1 MALDVVDL
9 REFYGSPLGQVVREL
24 LRARIASFWPAVKGE
39 TILALGYA
47 TPLLRPWLTG
57 ETARLIA
64 VMPDA
69 LGVAFWPREGPN
81 VACLADLTRLP
92 LPDEEFSRVVLLH
105 ALETASD
112 PDGVLR
118 EVWRVLK
125 PEGKALVL
133 VPNRRGLWA
142 HSDDTPF
149 GAGRPYSSGQIKN
162 LLREQGFEI
171 VKARRAL
178 YWPAWRF
185 KPLRV
190 LAEPVERLCAR
201 LFPKHFGGLLV
212 LEVRKQMYA
221 PTLVKARASHRRLVL
236 PLPLPT

>member
-9 REFYGSPLGQVVREL
+9 REFYVSPLGQTVRAL
-24 LRARIASFWPAVKGE
+24 LRARIASFWPVMKGE
-39 TILALGYA
+39 TVFALGYA
-47 TPLLRPWLTG
+47 TPLLRPWIGLA
-57 ETARLIA
+57 ARMIA
-64 VMPDA
+64 VMPEA

-81 VACLADLTRLP
+81 VACLADMAKLP

-125 PEGKALVL
+125 PEGRALVI

-142 HSDDTPF
+142 HGDGTPF
-149 GAGRPYSSGQIKN
+149 GAGRPYSSGQIKT
-162 LLREQGFEI
+162 LLREQGFSIE
-171 VKARRAL
+171 RSCRAL
-178 YWPAWRF
+178 YWPAWSF
-185 KPLRV
+185 KPL
-190 LAEPVERLCAR
+190 LSFAEPVERLCAR
-201 LFPKHFGGLLV
+201 IFPQRFGGLLI

-221 PTLVKARASHRRLVL
+221 PTLVKARSSRRRLVL
-236 PLPLPT
+236 PVPLPTG